1 MNRAESILDRIVR
14 TKREEVAALERR
26 RSELVALAD
35 ERGTPR
41 SLVGALTVGSQ
52 VAVIAEVKRRSPG
65 AGEIRPG
72 LDPVN
77 LASTYEAAGAA
88 AISVLTDQEYF
99 GGTLGDLSQV
109 EKAVSV
115 PVLRKD
121 FIIDELQVVEARA
134 AGADAVLL
142 IVRILDDDQL
152 SHLHGVAV
160 GFGLEVLVE
169 AHDGDELERALA
181 AGARIVGVNNRD
193 LSTFKADLGVTLD
206 LLTRVP
212 EDVVLVS
219 ESGIAGPADVS
230 CLGAA
235 GVDAVLVGEWILR
248 QDTIPRAV
256 SSLTKSPRRPRG
268 GQPE

>member
-1 MNRAESILDRIVR
+1 MKRPETILDRIVR
-14 TKREEVAALERR
+14 SKRVEVAGLEGRR
-26 RSELVALAD
+26 TQLLALAD
-35 ERGTPR
+35 GQGTPR
-41 SLVGALTVGSQ
+41 SLAGALTAAAQ

-65 AGEIRPG
+65 AGEIRLG
-72 LDPVN
+72 LNPVK
-77 LASTYEAAGAA
+77 LASTYEGAGAS

-109 EKAVSV
+109 RNAVSV

-142 IVRILDDDQL
+142 IVRILGDDQL
-152 SHLHGVAV
+152 AHLHGVALE
-160 GFGLEVLVE
+160 FGLEVLVE

-193 LSTFKADLGVTLD
+193 LSTFKTDLGVTLD

-212 EDVVLVS
+212 DDVVLVS
-219 ESGIAGPADVS
+219 ESGIAGPSDVS
-230 CLGAA
+230 RLGAA
-235 GVDAVLVGEWILR
+235 GVDAVLVGEWLLR

-256 SSLTKSPRRPRG
+256 ASLTESPRRSRG